1 MNARLL
7 VVLGAWT
14 AAMQGALGA
23 DLSFPAGS
31 FENGTASSWET
42 SQSGTASVSTPTES
56 GNTFGRITI
65 SGTGTGSFANVIPT
79 AFAANSVYIVSVK
92 LRSSTMAALA
102 SGQLTFAVVD
112 GNGNVVKQ
120 LSQDE
125 MLNVFGMNVGSTSSS
140 LTPLLQALAG
150 QSGLLPRLRTLLVA
164 VESSAAP
171 DTLLAAIHTFLD
183 TLVGEDPSVLAKVIH
198 VLDQVLGGTLDLS
211 TLDDA
216 QVASLLGVGNA
227 SPLIAA
233 VRDLV
238 AFLPAQNGPIVA
250 LVEVLRVLTAST
262 LQSVDNLLAALV
274 GDGNLLGPVTGI
286 LAYALGDD
294 GLLASLTND
303 LTRSLLGGVDPAEN
317 SFQTVSMIFTTGAT
331 PPQGGIGLR
340 LSSGA
345 NAAVSQIADVDDVA
359 VKQFALASPPAAD
372 VLTGNPVL
380 KIFGRTIR
388 VARGSTAMIRGT
400 ATVPLGTATITQV
413 KYRVLSAGHRTGLR
427 KAVGAARWHVKV
439 NLKNRRTRVL
449 LRAYA
454 SDGGVSAQRPVVLV
468 RQLPHRTVIP

>member
-1 MNARLL
+1 MNARFL
-7 VVLGAWT
+7 VVLGACA
-14 AAMQGALGA
+14 AAMQGSFGA
-23 DLSFPAGS
+23 DLNFPAGS

-42 SQSGTASVSTPTES
+42 SQTGTASVSTPTES
-56 GNTFGRITI
+56 GNTFGRISI
-65 SGTGTGSFANVIPT
+65 SGTGTGSFANIIPT
-79 AFAANSVYIVSVK
+79 AFAANSVYVVSVK

-125 MLNVFGMNVGSTSSS
+125 MLNVFGANVGSTSSS

-150 QSGLLPRLRTLLVA
+150 QTGLLPKLRILLVA
-164 VESSAAP
+164 VESSATP

-183 TLVGEDPSVLAKVIH
+183 TLVGEDPSVLAKVIN

-211 TLDDA
+211 TLNDSQLA
-216 QVASLLGVGNA
+216 TLLGVSNV

-250 LVEVLRVLTAST
+250 LVNVLRVLTSST
-262 LQSVDNLLAALV
+262 LQSVDNLLAAIV
-274 GDGNLLGPVTGI
+274 GDGNLLGPVTDI
-286 LAYALGDD
+286 LAYALGDN
-294 GLLASLTND
+294 GLLASLTGD
-303 LTRSLLGGVDPAEN
+303 LTRSLLGGVDPAQN
-317 SFQTVSMIFTTGAT
+317 SFQPVSMIFTTGST

-345 NAAVSQIADVDDVA
+345 NAAASQIADVDDVG

-372 VLTGNPVL
+372 VLTGSPVL
-380 KIFGRTIR
+380 KIFGRAIR
-388 VARGSTAMIRGT
+388 VARGSAATIRGT

-413 KYRVLSAGHRTGLR
+413 KYRVLSAGHRTGFR
-427 KAVGAARWHVKV
+427 KAPGASRWHVRVK
-439 NLKNRRTRVL
+439 LQGKRTRVL

-454 SDGGVSAQRPVVLV
+454 SDGGVSAQRRVVLV
-468 RQLPHRTVIP
+468 RRLPLRTAIP